1 MKGGK
6 SMKKMKKILSIS
18 LIAVLALGAS
28 LGFAGCG
35 EAEESKEEV
44 TITIAAAASLEN
56 GFTEELIPA
65 FEEENPNIKVTGTY
79 DASGKLQKQ
88 IEEGAEIDVFFSAAN
103 KQMDELI
110 EKDMID
116 EDSRTPVVEN
126 EIVLIKAKDADLPD
140 IEKYEDVVNAD
151 IIAIGDPAS
160 VPAGQYAQES
170 LENLKLWDG
179 VQAKE
184 VSLGTNV
191 TEVLNWVAE
200 GSADVGIVYRSDAMS
215 MEDKVV
221 VIAAAPADSVSPA
234 IYPIGI
240 VTSSEKKEAA
250 QAFIDFLKTEKAQ
263 EIFEKYGFKPVTD

>member
-1 MKGGK
+1 
-6 SMKKMKKILSIS
+6 MKKMKKILSIS